1 MRGLAYSDIWQC
13 ENNGASASHFAELMR
28 QIYLQYAASNSF
40 GVFVF

>member
-13 ENNGASASHFAELMR
+13 EKNGAASHFAELVR